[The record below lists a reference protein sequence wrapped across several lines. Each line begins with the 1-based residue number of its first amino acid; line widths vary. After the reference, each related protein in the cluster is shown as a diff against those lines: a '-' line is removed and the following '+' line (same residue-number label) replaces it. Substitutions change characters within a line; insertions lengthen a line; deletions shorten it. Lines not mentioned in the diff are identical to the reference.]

1 MSGSDTARISTCLG
15 HKRFVEDV
23 GDDVVGHVEAH
34 ECLVELE
41 AVINGGNPRVCDGEA
56 GDVGVEG
63 DGHHVQGPGGAR
75 DTQSANRHISIMLLH
90 ISMCRRTK

>member
-1 MSGSDTARISTCLG
+1 MSGRDTDRISTCLG
-15 HKRFVEDV
+15 HKRLVEDV

-34 ECLVELE
+34 EGLVELE
-41 AVINGGNPRVCDGEA
+41 AVINGGNPGVCDGEA

-75 DTQSANRHISIMLLH
+75 DTQSANSHISIMLLH